1 MQWSIYWAEFK
12 GLLRRIWVDFRG
24 NFSTLLNPRKR
35 KVSAQEKTHGSRKH
49 INVDRKKPEKDS
61 EATVSDSTK
70 HINVDRKKPEKDS
83 EATVSDK
90 TRLVELVGD
99 KEKGKLTTL
108 KKNFGFI
115 ERKSGVEIFF
125 HFSNVVNEDLKEL
138 QRGQFVEYI
147 VAAGKKGDEAREIS
161 LIREFSEDERFIE
174 NAPASNPRNSL
185 NKSPKFTRPK
195 KRVWE
200 PSPFSQHDWHHGPE
214 KR

>member
-12 GLLRRIWVDFRG
+12 GLLRKIWVDFRG

-35 KVSAQEKTHGSRKH
+35 KVSAQEKTHGLRKH
-49 INVDRKKPEKDS
+49 INVDRKKPDEDS
-61 EATVSDSTK
+61 EATVSD
-70 HINVDRKKPEKDS
+70 R
-83 EATVSDK
+83 

-138 QRGQFVEYI
+138 QQGQSVEYI

-161 LIREFSEDERFIE
+161 VIREFSKDERLID
-174 NAPASNPRNSL
+174 NAPASNPRKSL
-185 NKSPKFTRPK
+185 NKSPKFTTPK
-195 KRVWE
+195 KTVWE

>member
-1 MQWSIYWAEFK
+1 MGSNKLKLNKKLIFQICLIFLGIIIIFFTYFYK
-12 GLLRRIWVDFRG
+12 GNEEKIAK
-24 NFSTLLNPRKR
+24 TLPEAKKNTLSQDEN
-35 KVSAQEKTHGSRKH
+35 
-49 INVDRKKPEKDS
+49 KKPEKNS
-61 EATVSDSTK
+61 EATVSD
-70 HINVDRKKPEKDS
+70 R
-83 EATVSDK
+83 

-195 KRVWE
+195 KTVWE

>member
-12 GLLRRIWVDFRG
+12 GLLRKIWVDFRG

-49 INVDRKKPEKDS
+49 INVDRKKPDEDS

-70 HINVDRKKPEKDS
+70 HINVDRKKPDEDS
-83 EATVSDK
+83 EATVSDR

-138 QRGQFVEYI
+138 QQGQSVEYI

-161 LIREFSEDERFIE
+161 VIREFSKDERLID
-174 NAPASNPRNSL
+174 NAPASNPRKSL
-185 NKSPKFTRPK
+185 NKSPKSTTPNK
-195 KRVWE
+195 TVWE